1 MMRLF
6 FFDDAQHGIDQ
17 KQKQNPARGQLRQL
31 QQRAVGTRARSKRP
45 RAHTDACLVN
55 THTHTKKNAHS
66 LAAKTSLEVGRAS
79 SLVSELVS

>member
-55 THTHTKKNAHS
+55 THTHEKKM
-66 LAAKTSLEVGRAS
+66 LIRWQPKPLWRLVGPHLWS
-79 SLVSELVS
+79 PS